1 MLPFTDTRAFSRS
14 YVPGTGTARPCSV
27 TSVASGPWSPGCT
40 SSRTRIEP
48 MLQNINC
55 ASPVAASTPTRTL
68 GRSARTSWPCETF
81 ASSNRSRSLNDCDCA
96 VMRASIRHLLLNV
109 VVRAAGSES
118 SLTGGSREPGAGSGT
133 QPCDW
138 SGVLYTVGLV
148 DAPRLMPIRPRL
160 TRPPR
165 ILIASDQNHALS
177 DVVRSL
183 GRRGY
188 SVLRVFAEASVLER
202 ARTARPDVIVLDAQ
216 LGEEQAL
223 DLSRT
228 LRADPSIGSST
239 PILLL
244 VPARPGRQDHLT
256 ALRAGV
262 WELVRQPLDVAELLA
277 KLDRYVLVKVER
289 DGVSRRD
296 LVDDVTGLY
305 SMHGLAR
312 RTGELILQAAQH
324 NASVA
329 CVAVAPARDAEERG
343 VDGLDGLRGVARL
356 LEASGRRSDAIRR
369 IAPAEFEVTSAG
381 VNRAGARQLAKRLRD
396 SVGAELRAG
405 YDAVGSRRGG
415 GGGGGGGLEARS
427 LVARAARALEMAKL
441 EGKWVKQARE

>member
-14 YVPGTGTARPCSV
+14 YVPGSGTARPCSV
-27 TSVASGPWSPGCT
+27 TSVASGPWSPGCS

-109 VVRAAGSES
+109 VVRAEGSES
-118 SLTGGSREPGAGSGT
+118 SLTGGSREQGAGSGE
-133 QPCDW
+133 QDW
-138 SGVLYTVGLV
+138 REQGAGSRERGTVWVGPV
-148 DAPRLMPIRPRL
+148 DALRLMPIRPRL

-202 ARTARPDVIVLDAQ
+202 ARTVRPDVIVLDAA
-216 LGEEQAL
+216 LGVEQAL

-244 VPARPGRQDHLT
+244 VRSRPGHQDHLT

-262 WELVRQPLDVAELLA
+262 WELVRQPLDVAGLLD
-277 KLDRYVLVKVER
+277 KLD
-289 DGVSRRD
+289 
-296 LVDDVTGLY
+296 
-305 SMHGLAR
+305 
-312 RTGELILQAAQH
+312 
-324 NASVA
+324 
-329 CVAVAPARDAEERG
+329 
-343 VDGLDGLRGVARL
+343 
-356 LEASGRRSDAIRR
+356 
-369 IAPAEFEVTSAG
+369 
-381 VNRAGARQLAKRLRD
+381 
-396 SVGAELRAG
+396 
-405 YDAVGSRRGG
+405 
-415 GGGGGGGLEARS
+415 
-427 LVARAARALEMAKL
+427 
-441 EGKWVKQARE
+441 

>member
-14 YVPGTGTARPCSV
+14 YVPGAGTARPCSV
-27 TSVASGPWSPGCT
+27 TSLASGPWSPGCT

-118 SLTGGSREPGAGSGT
+118 SLTGGSREPAGSST

-202 ARTARPDVIVLDAQ
+202 ARTARPDVIVLDAA
-216 LGEEQAL
+216 LGVEQAL

-228 LRADPSIGSST
+228 LHADPSIGSST
-239 PILLL
+239 PMLLL
-244 VPARPGRQDHLT
+244 VPTRLGRPDHLT

-262 WELVRQPLDVAELLA
+262 WELVRQPLDVAGLLD

-305 SMHGLAR
+305 STHGLAR
-312 RTGELILQAAQH
+312 RAGELILQAARH
-324 NASVA
+324 NTSVA
-329 CVAVAPARDAEERG
+329 CVAVAPDHNGQDGGGDG
-343 VDGLDGLRGVARL
+343 VEALRGVARL
-356 LEASGRRSDAIRR
+356 LKASGRRSDAIGR
-369 IAPAEFEVTSAG
+369 IGPAEFAVVAG
-381 VNRAGARQLAKRLRD
+381 CVNRSGARQLAKRLRD
-396 SVGAELRAG
+396 SVGVELRAG
-405 YDAVGSRRGG
+405 YDAVGSRRAGG
-415 GGGGGGGLEARS
+415 GALEARS
-427 LVARAARALEMAKL
+427 LLARAARALEMAKL
-441 EGKWVKQARE
+441 EGKWVREAKDG

>member
-81 ASSNRSRSLNDCDCA
+81 ASSSRSRSLNDCDCA

-118 SLTGGSREPGAGSGT
+118 SLTGGSREPGAGSST

-202 ARTARPDVIVLDAQ
+202 ARTARPDVIVLDAA
-216 LGEEQAL
+216 LGVEQAL
-223 DLSRT
+223 DLSRA

-239 PILLL
+239 PMLLL
-244 VPARPGRQDHLT
+244 VPTRPGRQDHLT

-262 WELVRQPLDVAELLA
+262 WELVRQPLDVAGLLD

-305 SMHGLAR
+305 STHGLAR
-312 RTGELILQAAQH
+312 RAGELILQAARH
-324 NASVA
+324 NTSVA
-329 CVAVAPARDAEERG
+329 CVAVAPDHDGHEKGA
-343 VDGLDGLRGVARL
+343 DGLDALRGVARL
-356 LEASGRRSDAIRR
+356 LEASGRRSDALGR
-369 IAPAEFEVTSAG
+369 IGPAEFAVVAAG
-381 VNRAGARQLAKRLRD
+381 VNRAGARQLANRLRD
-396 SVGAELRAG
+396 SVGVELRAG
-405 YDAVGSRRGG
+405 YDAIGSRRPV
-415 GGGGGGGLEARS
+415 R
-427 LVARAARALEMAKL
+427 
-441 EGKWVKQARE
+441 W

>member
-27 TSVASGPWSPGCT
+27 TSLASGPWSPGCT

-118 SLTGGSREPGAGSGT
+118 SLTGGSREPGAGSST

-202 ARTARPDVIVLDAQ
+202 ARTARPDVVVLDAA
-216 LGEEQAL
+216 LGDGESL
-223 DLSRT
+223 DVSRA
-228 LRADPSIGSST
+228 LRADPSIGSGT

-244 VPARPGRQDHLT
+244 VPTRPRREDHLS

-262 WELVRQPLDVAELLA
+262 WELVRQPLDVAGLLD

-305 SMHGLAR
+305 STHGLAR
-312 RTGELILQAAQH
+312 RAGELILQAARH
-324 NASVA
+324 HTSVA
-329 CVAVAPARDAEERG
+329 CVALAPHRDRHEAET
-343 VDGLDGLRGVARL
+343 DGLEALRSVARL
-356 LEASGRRSDAIRR
+356 LEASGRRSDALGR
-369 IAPAEFEVTSAG
+369 IGPAEFAVVAAG
-381 VNRAGARQLAKRLRD
+381 VNRTGARQLARRLRD
-396 SVGAELRAG
+396 SVGIELRAG
-405 YDAVGSRRGG
+405 YDAIGSRRPV
-415 GGGGGGGLEARS
+415 R
-427 LVARAARALEMAKL
+427 
-441 EGKWVKQARE
+441 W

>member
-1 MLPFTDTRAFSRS
+1 
-14 YVPGTGTARPCSV
+14 
-27 TSVASGPWSPGCT
+27 
-40 SSRTRIEP
+40 
-48 MLQNINC
+48 
-55 ASPVAASTPTRTL
+55 
-68 GRSARTSWPCETF
+68 
-81 ASSNRSRSLNDCDCA
+81 
-96 VMRASIRHLLLNV
+96 MRASIRHLLLNV

-202 ARTARPDVIVLDAQ
+202 ARTARPDVIVLDAR
-216 LGEEQAL
+216 LGAAQAL
-223 DLSRT
+223 DLSRA

-239 PILLL
+239 PILML
-244 VPARPGRQDHLT
+244 VPGRPGRADHHT

-262 WELVRQPLDVAELLA
+262 WELVREPLDVAGLLGR
-277 KLDRYVLVKVER
+277 LDRYVLVKVER

-305 SMHGLAR
+305 STHGLAR
-312 RTGELILQAAQH
+312 RAGELILQAARH
-324 NASVA
+324 NTSVA
-329 CVAVAPARDAEERG
+329 CVAVAADRNGQDAGGDG
-343 VDGLDGLRGVARL
+343 VEALRGGARL
-356 LEASGRRSDAIRR
+356 LEASGRRADAVGR
-369 IAPAEFEVTSAG
+369 IGPAELAGGAAG
-381 VNRAGARQLAKRLRD
+381 VNRDGARQVAKRRRG
-396 SVGAELRAG
+396 SGGIELRAG
-405 YDAVGSRRGG
+405 YDAVGSRRAGA
-415 GGGGGGGLEARS
+415 LEARS
-427 LVARAARALEMAKL
+427 LLAQIGRAH
-441 EGKWVKQARE
+441 V

>member
-1 MLPFTDTRAFSRS
+1 MLPFTETRAFTRS

-40 SSRTRIEP
+40 STR
-48 MLQNINC
+48 
-55 ASPVAASTPTRTL
+55 TRTL

-81 ASSNRSRSLNDCDCA
+81 ASSSRSRSLNDCDCA

-118 SLTGGSREPGAGSGT
+118 SLTGGSREPGAGSREPGAGSST

-202 ARTARPDVIVLDAQ
+202 ARTARPDVIVLDAR
-216 LGEEQAL
+216 LGNEQAL

-244 VPARPGRQDHLT
+244 VPVRPGREDHLT

-262 WELVRQPLDVAELLA
+262 WELVRQPLDVAELLG
-277 KLDRYVLVKVER
+277 KLGRYVLVKGGR
-289 DGVSRRD
+289 GGGGRRD
-296 LVDDVTGLY
+296 LVDEVTGLY
-305 SMHGLAR
+305 STHGLAR
-312 RTGELILQAAQH
+312 RAGELILQAAHH
-324 NASVA
+324 NTSVA
-329 CVAVAPARDAEERG
+329 CVAVAPDRHGPDAG
-343 VDGLDGLRGVARL
+343 TDGLDSLRG
-356 LEASGRRSDAIRR
+356 
-369 IAPAEFEVTSAG
+369 
-381 VNRAGARQLAKRLRD
+381 
-396 SVGAELRAG
+396 
-405 YDAVGSRRGG
+405 
-415 GGGGGGGLEARS
+415 
-427 LVARAARALEMAKL
+427 
-441 EGKWVKQARE
+441 

>member
-55 ASPVAASTPTRTL
+55 ASPVAASTATRTL
-68 GRSARTSWPCETF
+68 GRSARTSCPCETC
-81 ASSNRSRSLNDCDCA
+81 ASCNRSRSLKDCDCA

-109 VVRAAGSES
+109 VLRLA
-118 SLTGGSREPGAGSGT
+118 TGGSSLLPAPCSQLPHWT

-188 SVLRVFAEASVLER
+188 SVLRVFAQPSVLER
-202 ARTARPDVIVLDAQ
+202 ARTARPDVIVLDAA
-216 LGEEQAL
+216 LGDGE
-223 DLSRT
+223 S
-228 LRADPSIGSST
+228 
-239 PILLL
+239 
-244 VPARPGRQDHLT
+244 
-256 ALRAGV
+256 
-262 WELVRQPLDVAELLA
+262 LDV
-277 KLDRYVLVKVER
+277 
-289 DGVSRRD
+289 SR
-296 LVDDVTGLY
+296 
-305 SMHGLAR
+305 
-312 RTGELILQAAQH
+312 
-324 NASVA
+324 
-329 CVAVAPARDAEERG
+329 
-343 VDGLDGLRGVARL
+343 
-356 LEASGRRSDAIRR
+356 
-369 IAPAEFEVTSAG
+369 
-381 VNRAGARQLAKRLRD
+381 
-396 SVGAELRAG
+396 
-405 YDAVGSRRGG
+405 
-415 GGGGGGGLEARS
+415 
-427 LVARAARALEMAKL
+427 
-441 EGKWVKQARE
+441 

>member
-1 MLPFTDTRAFSRS
+1 MWS
-14 YVPGTGTARPCSV
+14 YARRGARVP
-27 TSVASGPWSPGCT
+27 
-40 SSRTRIEP
+40 
-48 MLQNINC
+48 
-55 ASPVAASTPTRTL
+55 
-68 GRSARTSWPCETF
+68 
-81 ASSNRSRSLNDCDCA
+81 SLEGA
-96 VMRASIRHLLLNV
+96 
-109 VVRAAGSES
+109 
-118 SLTGGSREPGAGSGT
+118 GSREPGAGSST

-188 SVLRVFAEASVLER
+188 SVLRVFAEASGLER
-202 ARTARPDVIVLDAQ
+202 ARTARPDGIVLDAA
-216 LGEEQAL
+216 LGVEQAL

-239 PILLL
+239 PMLLL
-244 VPARPGRQDHLT
+244 VPTRPRREDHLT

-262 WELVRQPLDVAELLA
+262 WELVRQPLDVAGLLD

-305 SMHGLAR
+305 STHGLAR
-312 RTGELILQAAQH
+312 RAGELILQAARP
-324 NASVA
+324 NTSVA
-329 CVAVAPARDAEERG
+329 CVAVAPDRNGQDGGSDG
-343 VDGLDGLRGVARL
+343 VEALRGVARL
-356 LEASGRRSDAIRR
+356 LEWS
-369 IAPAEFEVTSAG
+369 
-381 VNRAGARQLAKRLRD
+381 
-396 SVGAELRAG
+396 
-405 YDAVGSRRGG
+405 
-415 GGGGGGGLEARS
+415 
-427 LVARAARALEMAKL
+427 
-441 EGKWVKQARE
+441 

>member
-118 SLTGGSREPGAGSGT
+118 SLTGGSREPGAGSST

-188 SVLRVFAEASVLER
+188 SVLRVFAQPSVLER
-202 ARTARPDVIVLDAQ
+202 ARTARPDVIVLDAA
-216 LGEEQAL
+216 LGDGESL
-223 DLSRT
+223 DVSRV
-228 LRADPSIGSST
+228 LRADPSIGSGT

-244 VPARPGRQDHLT
+244 VPTRPRREDHLT

-262 WELVRQPLDVAELLA
+262 WELVRQPLDVAGLLD

-296 LVDDVTGLY
+296 LIDDVTGLY
-305 SMHGLAR
+305 STHGLAR
-312 RTGELILQAAQH
+312 RAGELILQAARH
-324 NASVA
+324 NTSVA
-329 CVAVAPARDAEERG
+329 CVAVAPDRNGQDGGGDG
-343 VDGLDGLRGVARL
+343 VEALRGVARL
-356 LEASGRRSDAIRR
+356 LEASGRRSDAIGR
-369 IAPAEFEVTSAG
+369 IGPAEFAVVAAG
-381 VNRAGARQLAKRLRD
+381 VNRSGARQLAKRLRD
-396 SVGAELRAG
+396 SVGVELRAG
-405 YDAVGSRRGG
+405 YDAVGSRRAGG
-415 GGGGGGGLEARS
+415 GALEARS
-427 LVARAARALEMAKL
+427 LLARAARALEMAKL
-441 EGKWVKQARE
+441 EGKWVKEARE

>member
-27 TSVASGPWSPGCT
+27 TSVASGPWSPGWT

-55 ASPVAASTPTRTL
+55 ASPVAASTATRTL

-96 VMRASIRHLLLNV
+96 VMRASIRHLLWNV

-118 SLTGGSREPGAGSGT
+118 SLTGGGTERGAGRST

-138 SGVLYTVGLV
+138 SGVLYTAGLV

-202 ARTARPDVIVLDAQ
+202 ARTARPDVIVLDAA

-244 VPARPGRQDHLT
+244 VPGRPSREHHLT

-262 WELVRQPLDVAELLA
+262 WELVRQPLDVAELLG
-277 KLDRYVLVKVER
+277 KLDRYVPVKVER

-296 LVDDVTGLY
+296 LVDEVTGLY
-305 SMHGLAR
+305 STHGLAR
-312 RTGELILQAAQH
+312 RAGELILQAAQH
-324 NASVA
+324 NTSVA
-329 CVAVAPARDAEERG
+329 CVAVAPGRHGPEAG
-343 VDGLDGLRGVARL
+343 TDGLDSLRGVARL
-356 LEASGRRSDAIRR
+356 LEASGRRSDAIGR
-369 IAPAEFEVTSAG
+369 IGPAEFAVVAAG
-381 VNRAGARQLAKRLRD
+381 VNRAGARQLANRLRD
-396 SVGAELRAG
+396 AVGVELRPG
-405 YDAVGSRRGG
+405 HDAIGSRRARAPGG
-415 GGGGGGGLEARS
+415 RGL
-427 LVARAARALEMAKL
+427 LARAARALEMAKL
-441 EGKWVKQARE
+441 EGKWVTGDRE